1 MNKTYDITIKYL
13 DGQVESTTITTNDI
27 KWSLDQFIRNRKV
40 FEGLNVEVQEN
51 GKEEKSLSKCL
62 LNLHL
67 VM

>member
-51 GKEEKSLSKCL
+51 GKEEKSLSK
-62 LNLHL
+62 
-67 VM
+67 